1 MSPRRYADVESK
13 PVADL
18 EPGDEV
24 VNRRRVQVVTKVL
37 GLETSSVTVT
47 WDDGTH
53 QVYDLAGEPALEV
66 VAQKST
72 EG

>member
-1 MSPRRYADVESK
+1 MTRRYADVESK
-13 PVADL
+13 LVADL

-24 VNRRRVQVVTKVL
+24 VNRRRVELVHKVL

-47 WDDGTH
+47 WDDGTT

-66 VAQKST
+66 VTKKA
-72 EG
+72 ED